1 MLYKSIW
8 LILLKPKP
16 TCICFF
22 SCKTLMKMTSKII
35 KAPWLPYFPS
45 QYSKIALICWVHGS
59 GTWYW
64 WVLYSKLVSK
74 WMKQGNAFQ
83 SVHEFGDFLG
93 IFDKFLSIF
102 LNAFAGAFHN
112 ESWNETKL
120 NCCVHL
126 SVHKRRE
133 REKISIYENETVC
146 RTNVLDVGYAVYVF
160 FVLFLL
166 NGCHLGWYCF
176 HLWGSLAL
184 IYITIW

>member
-1 MLYKSIW
+1 
-8 LILLKPKP
+8 
-16 TCICFF
+16 
-22 SCKTLMKMTSKII
+22 MKMTSKII

-83 SVHEFGDFLG
+83 SAHDLGDFLG

-133 REKISIYENETVC
+133 KNIFNLWKWDCLSNKC
-146 RTNVLDVGYAVYVF
+146 VGRWLCCLCFLCFVF
-160 FVLFLL
+160 IKRLPFGLILFSFMRLL
-166 NGCHLGWYCF
+166 GFDLYHNMINL
-176 HLWGSLAL
+176 LWRIPAC
-184 IYITIW
+184 